1 MKMMCS
7 KKQNGVS
14 LITVVITVVVVIIL
28 TTIAMAT
35 SSELPDEAN
44 FAKYMQEVK
53 NIQTGIEN
61 VKIKNSRK
69 GTTVEKLTEGFKKV
83 ELEDAPSD
91 FLTFDEDGIFTYGYL
106 INMET
111 IGYKE
116 AEYGQAY
123 EKYENMTP
131 ERPLKFGDKECD
143 VFVFDAN
150 WNIYYVKGLEYDGK
164 TERYYVNVE
173 EADPV
178 LYGDVDDD
186 GEVTTYDRMT
196 LARYLAGWEGYT
208 IHKKNSDVNIDGK
221 VDDTDL
227 TIMQKYLSGWVG
239 MEKLPHDKC
248 TFKNGEC
255 VCGKKE

>member
-1 MKMMCS
+1 MKRMCS

-44 FAKYMQEVK
+44 FAKYIQEVK
-53 NIQTGIEN
+53 NIQTGIES

-69 GTTVEKLTEGFKKV
+69 GTTVEKLTEGFKRV
-83 ELEDAPSD
+83 ELEEAPSD

-106 INMET
+106 INLET
-111 IGYKE
+111 IGYVE

-123 EKYENMTP
+123 NKYETL
-131 ERPLKFGDKECD
+131 ERPLKFGDKDCD

-150 WNIYYVKGLEYDGK
+150 WNVYYVKGIEYDGK

-173 EADPV
+173 EANPV
-178 LYGDVDDD
+178 LYGDVNED
-186 GEVTTYDRMT
+186 GGVDTLDRMI

-208 IHKKNSDVNIDGK
+208 VHTKNSDVNKDGK
-221 VDDTDL
+221 VDDKDL
-227 TIMQKYLSGWVG
+227 TIMKKYLSVPGSIV
-239 MEKLPHDKC
+239 LPHDKC
-248 TFKNGEC
+248 TFKNG
-255 VCGKKE
+255 VCSKCGIEE